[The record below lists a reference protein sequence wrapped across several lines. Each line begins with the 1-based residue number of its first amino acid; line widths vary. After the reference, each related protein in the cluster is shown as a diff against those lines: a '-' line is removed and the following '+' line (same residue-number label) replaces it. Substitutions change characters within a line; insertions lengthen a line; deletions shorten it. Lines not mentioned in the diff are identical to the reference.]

1 MAISRILPVCLLL
14 ILGAPAFAQLVPP
27 KLRLPANVRPSA
39 YVADLQLTPGK
50 DDFSG
55 SIDIQLEVLKP
66 LSTIWLYANSLKVQQ
81 AELRTSAQALTPKVK
96 LWPNDLVSFSLPS
109 SILAGTAS
117 LRIVYSG
124 EVSRTLT
131 DGAFQQKQSRAG
143 QPDDWYIFT
152 KFEPVTARRV
162 FPCFDEPAF
171 KVPWQLTLH
180 VPEGM
185 KAFSNTSAEHT
196 RNEPGGLQTI
206 RFARTQPLPSYLIA
220 FAVGPFDVVPT
231 APVGKNHRPSN
242 IIVPRGRAS
251 EAAYAVSVTPKL
263 IELLETYFGIPYPYE
278 KLDQI
283 AVPLTTAW
291 GAMENAGLIAYGGRY
306 LLSPPSQDT
315 SLRQQGR
322 TSTMEHEMSHQ
333 WFGDLVTMQWW
344 DDIWLNEAFASWLS
358 SKLLDDWKPEWH
370 IQADQARSTYVMRSD
385 SLTTARKIRQPIES
399 PGDIGNAFDGITYG
413 KGQAIINTFENYLGA
428 EVFRKAI
435 QTYLTRNASGTAS
448 SSDLL
453 AIIDRTAPGKHAG
466 AAFNTF
472 LNQVGFPLVN
482 VALECRQDA
491 DKGSAA
497 ATTRLTLSQQRFVS
511 AGSPPAPNETWQVPV
526 CTAWQDGAG
535 VHRTCNLLAEPS
547 HTFALSKAQGCPAWL
562 FADAGGAGYYAV
574 TYEPLLGEKLLAKS
588 ALPLQPV
595 ENATALRN
603 VQILFESGI
612 GNLKQHLQFAAKD
625 STASDAGLVR
635 QAAGM
640 IGRMAKV
647 VPDDLQP
654 QYRELLHSLYEA
666 RATRLGWSI
675 KPGEEQETRLLR
687 MEIVPL
693 LATLGEDKGLQ
704 AQAVQ
709 RARAWLKTRSSVD
722 PDLVAS
728 ILYSAAWVGNREF
741 FNELVT
747 AIKNTK
753 IQLERSWMIAALP
766 GFRDPALAED
776 ALNLIFDKDIDPRE
790 LQTNLF
796 AASEPNREL
805 TWQFIQRNFDKLNA
819 RLPGARGIPMG
830 AILPRA
836 TAGFCDAAH
845 ANQVESFF
853 RPRLAEL
860 PGGARNLSNTL
871 ESIRLCAARAKVS
884 APAIAGFL
892 KE

>member
-14 ILGAPAFAQLVPP
+14 LLGAPSFAQLVPP
-27 KLRLPANVRPSA
+27 KLRLPDSVRPSSYA
-39 YVADLQLTPGK
+39 ADLHITPGQES
-50 DDFSG
+50 FSG
-55 SIDIQLEVLKP
+55 SIDIQLQVLKP
-66 LSTIWLYANSLKVQQ
+66 VSTIWLYAKSLKFQQ

-96 LWPNDLVSFSLPS
+96 QWPNDLVSFSLPS
-109 SILAGTAS
+109 LLPAGSAS
-117 LRIVYSG
+117 LHIVYTG

-131 DGAFQQKQSRAG
+131 DGAFQQKQSRSG

-180 VPEGM
+180 VPEEF
-185 KAFSNTSAEHT
+185 KAFSNTPVEHT
-196 RNEPGGLQTI
+196 RNEPGGTRAV

-220 FAVGPFDVVPT
+220 FAVGPFEAVPT
-231 APVGKNHRPSN
+231 TPVGKNHRPSN

-251 EAAYAVSVTPKL
+251 EAAYAASVTPKL

-278 KLDQI
+278 KLEQI

-291 GAMENAGLIAYGGRY
+291 GAMENAGLIAYGARY
-306 LLSPPSQDT
+306 LLSPPDRDT
-315 SLRQQGR
+315 SLRRQGR
-322 TSTMEHEMSHQ
+322 TSTMTHEMSHQ
-333 WFGDLVTMQWW
+333 WFGDLVTMRWW

-358 SKLLDDWKPEWH
+358 SKLLDEWKPEWH
-370 IQADQARSTYVMRSD
+370 IRADQARSTYVMRSD
-385 SLTTARKIRQPIES
+385 SLTTARRIRQPIES

-413 KGQAIINTFENYLGA
+413 KGQAVITTFENYLGA
-428 EVFRKAI
+428 GVFRKAI
-435 QTYLTRNASGTAS
+435 QTYLNKNASGTAS

-453 AIIDRTAPGKHAG
+453 SIIDQTAPGKHAG
-466 AAFNTF
+466 AAFHTF

-482 VALECRQDA
+482 VALDCRQGA
-491 DKGSAA
+491 SGSSAA
-497 ATTRLTLSQQRFVS
+497 ATRLTLSQQRFVPV
-511 AGSPPAPNETWQVPV
+511 GSPSAPEETWQVPV
-526 CTAWQDGAG
+526 CTAWQDDAG
-535 VHRTCNLLAEPS
+535 VHRTCNLLSERS
-547 HTFALSKAQGCPAWL
+547 QTFELSKGQGCPAWL
-562 FADAGGAGYYAV
+562 FADAGGAGYYAI
-574 TYEPLLGEKLLAKS
+574 TYAPSLGEKLLAK
-588 ALPLQPV
+588 APLPLQPV
-595 ENATALRN
+595 ENAAALRN

-612 GNLKQHLQFAAKD
+612 GNLKQHLQFAAKH
-625 STASDAGLVR
+625 SAVSDAGLVR

-647 VPDDLQP
+647 VADDLQP
-654 QYRELLHSLYEA
+654 QYRELLHSLYEV
-666 RATRLGWSI
+666 RAHQLGWSI
-675 KPGEEQETRLLR
+675 EPGEEQETRLLR

-693 LATLGEDKGLQ
+693 LATLGEDKALQ
-704 AQAVQ
+704 TEAMK

-722 PDLVAS
+722 PDLVAP

-766 GFRDPALAED
+766 GFRDPALAKD
-776 ALNLIFDKDIDPRE
+776 ALNLIFNQDIDPRE
-790 LQTNLF
+790 LQSNLF
-796 AASEPNREL
+796 DSSRANREF
-805 TWQFIQRNFDKLNA
+805 TWQFIQGNFDKLNA

-853 RPRLAEL
+853 RPRLAAL
-860 PGGARNLSNTL
+860 PGGSLSLSNTL
-871 ESIRLCAARAKVS
+871 ESIRLCAARAKAS
-884 APAIAGFL
+884 APAIASFL
-892 KE
+892 NE